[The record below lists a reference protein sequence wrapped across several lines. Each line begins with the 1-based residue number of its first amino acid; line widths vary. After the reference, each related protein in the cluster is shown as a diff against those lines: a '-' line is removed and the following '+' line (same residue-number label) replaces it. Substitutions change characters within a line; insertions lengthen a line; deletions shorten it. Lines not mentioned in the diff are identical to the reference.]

1 METCSVIQPYLDW
14 YKNIGALFNIF
25 KIRKYCELVCI
36 SLIGIND
43 MPKQDFLKS
52 LSHELHYS
60 AIGKWVKLLDVKRM
74 MIDRKLEEI
83 FPNSTN
89 NNILQFYIHFLLSH
103 NAQNRY
109 LHHVNVVQI
118 AAIADCIVTWKV
130 QLSLNLWKSCPHH
143 LIFVNANT
151 FTWLDIDI
159 YLAEFA
165 DSHDPVSPCIIT
177 VCAAAGCGVTSP
189 CGVWAGQ
196 GSSDDWSRTSIQI
209 LELQTNLREVWS
221 CTITFPY

>member
-1 METCSVIQPYLDW
+1 MVCS
-14 YKNIGALFNIF
+14 
-25 KIRKYCELVCI
+25 

-60 AIGKWVKLLDVKRM
+60 AIGKWVKLSDVKRI
-74 MIDRKLEEI
+74 MIDWKLEEI
-83 FPNSTN
+83 FPNSI
-89 NNILQFYIHFLLSH
+89 NILHTSSFIMLKIDIYIMHV
-103 NAQNRY
+103 N
-109 LHHVNVVQI
+109 VNVVQI
-118 AAIADCIVTWKV
+118 ADIVGCIVSWKV

-151 FTWLDIDI
+151 KYFYLNI
-159 YLAEFA
+159 YLAKFA
-165 DSHDPVSPCIIT
+165 DSHNPVSHCIIT
-177 VCAAAGCGVTSP
+177 RCVDARCGVTSP

-209 LELQTNLREVWS
+209 LELETNLREVWN
-221 CTITFPY
+221 CTITDKAHTRAFSLLKAATTFAFQNLLWHYAEHALTHDK

>member
-14 YKNIGALFNIF
+14 YKNIGTLFKIF
-25 KIRKYCELVCI
+25 KIRKYCELVCS

-83 FPNSTN
+83 FPNSIN

-118 AAIADCIVTWKV
+118 AGIADCIVTWKV

-151 FTWLDIDI
+151 WDI

-177 VCAAAGCGVTSP
+177 VCVAAGCGVTSP
-189 CGVWAGQ
+189 CAVCGLVRGPQMTGAAPV
-196 GSSDDWSRTSIQI
+196 SR
-209 LELQTNLREVWS
+209 
-221 CTITFPY
+221 Y

>member
-25 KIRKYCELVCI
+25 KIREYCEVVCNN
-36 SLIGIND
+36 LIGIND

-83 FPNSTN
+83 FPNSIN

-151 FTWLDIDI
+151 WDI
-159 YLAEFA
+159 YLAESA
-165 DSHDPVSPCIIT
+165 DSHDPVSP
-177 VCAAAGCGVTSP
+177 V
-189 CGVWAGQ
+189 
-196 GSSDDWSRTSIQI
+196 
-209 LELQTNLREVWS
+209 
-221 CTITFPY
+221 